1 VVPAPDPDDVEQHI
15 MYDLLSKFEPG
26 QVIGLVAVCGGF
38 LCGLVAIVMGIGLE
52 MLRVNIAA
60 SLKKSMLD
68 RGMTAEEIRMVLEAG
83 TKNSE
88 HLGKSPMP
96 AEV

>member
-1 VVPAPDPDDVEQHI
+1 MPDRHDVEQHI
-15 MYDLLSKFEPG
+15 MYELLSKFEPG
-26 QVIGLVAVCGGF
+26 QLIGLVAVSGGL

-52 MLRVNIAA
+52 MHRVNIAA

-68 RGMTAEEIRMVLEAG
+68 RGMTAEEIRMVMESG
-83 TKNSE
+83 SKDSE
-88 HLGKSPMP
+88 HPEKSPMP